1 MTKLLHSS
9 IKIPT
14 SGDQALHRREAWLQ
28 ATVEITSAM
37 LAGTSTDELWPLIAS
52 RARAASNSDIA
63 LVMLPTGDPN
73 WLMIV
78 AAAGEG
84 ADTLLGQRLP
94 LDRSITGLTFA
105 TGEPQLWNDW
115 AEHPSIY
122 PPARPWVASFGPGMG
137 VPMGDPEGAQ
147 LGTFNVGKRRG
158 RPNFDDL
165 DVAMLSSF
173 ASQAVLAKQQEE
185 HRTQAEGL
193 RLLEERDRIARDMHD
208 HVLQELFVTGIR
220 LQSMAAAADAE
231 PRARLRQ
238 RLLETVA
245 TLDDVIGQIRMTI
258 FGLRPSPVPYQQS
271 GDGVRQRVLNVVHDA
286 TPSLGY
292 APSIHFTG
300 PIELVDDG
308 ITGDLIAVVREA
320 LSNAARHAH
329 ATQVSVDV
337 TVNGSGLTVRVCDNG
352 RGIGDTTRRSGL
364 RNLRVRAERH
374 HGTFTI
380 HSPGEGA
387 ALTWNV
393 PLPSE
398 GAGYPA

>member
-1 MTKLLHSS
+1 M
-9 IKIPT
+9 
-14 SGDQALHRREAWLQ
+14 
-28 ATVEITSAM
+28 EITSAM
-37 LAGTSTDELWPLIAS
+37 LAGTGTDELWSLIAS
-52 RARAASNSDIA
+52 RARAASNADVA
-63 LVMLPTGDPN
+63 LVMLPTDDPN
-73 WLMIV
+73 WLTTV

-84 ADTLLGQRLP
+84 ADTLLGQRVP
-94 LDRSITGLTFA
+94 LNGSITGLTL
-105 TGEPQLWNDW
+105 TGEPQLWKDW
-115 AEHPSIY
+115 AEHTDLY
-122 PPARPWVASFGPGMG
+122 PPARSWVAPFGPGMG
-137 VPMGDPEGAQ
+137 VPMVDPEGVR
-147 LGTFNVGKRRG
+147 LGALGVAKRRG

-185 HRTQAEGL
+185 HRAQAEGL

-208 HVLQELFVTGIR
+208 HVLQELFAAGIR

-231 PRARLRQ
+231 PRAQLRQ

-258 FGLRPSPVPYQQS
+258 FGLRPSPVPYQQP
-271 GDGVRQRVLNVVHDA
+271 GDGVRQRVLEVVRDA

-292 APSIHFTG
+292 APSIHFNG
-300 PIELVDDG
+300 PIELVDDA
-308 ITGDLIAVVREA
+308 ITGDLLAVVREA
-320 LSNAARHAH
+320 LSNTARHAH
-329 ATQVSVDV
+329 ATQASVDI

-380 HSPGEGA
+380 DSPGEGA
-387 ALTWNV
+387 DLTWNV
-393 PLPSE
+393 PLPPE
-398 GAGYPA
+398 RAGDPV